1 VVLQA
6 AKGLEQPQIQAN
18 QLQEPKT
25 GAPEQ
30 TLVAALILAA
40 TLAAEIL
47 ASSLFQFFDYLL
59 LF

>member
-6 AKGLEQPQIQAN
+6 AKELEQQQIQAN
-18 QLQEPKT
+18 PQEPKT
-25 GAPEQ
+25 AVPEQ
-30 TLVAALILAA
+30 TAVAALILAA

-59 LF
+59 PF